1 MYRKQVRRRR
11 AVLVAL
17 IVASLV
23 ILSLSF
29 SEAQS
34 GPLSSI
40 QHGISTVLSPV
51 EEGASRAL
59 KPARDLVNWFDE
71 TFDARGENDD
81 LRAEVAELRE
91 ELADSEEAVGENEQL
106 RKLLELDKASA
117 TVASYKPVTGR
128 VIGRSPTVWYST
140 VTIDVGSGEGVEVND
155 PVINGDG
162 LVGRITETTR
172 GGAEVT
178 LITDHRS
185 AVSASL
191 LPDGPDGVVEPEVG
205 DPEDLLLDFIA
216 NDEEVSEGQI
226 LVTAGWSNGRISSA
240 YPYGLEIG
248 RVSEATAGE
257 QENFQ
262 QVHVEPF
269 ADMRDL
275 DFLQV
280 LTGGPDR
287 PGVPG

>member
-17 IVASLV
+17 IVACLV
-23 ILSLSF
+23 IISISF

-40 QHGISTVLSPV
+40 QRGVSAVLSPV

-71 TFDARGENDD
+71 TFDARGENED
-81 LRAEVAELRE
+81 LRAEVAQLRE
-91 ELADSEEAVGENEQL
+91 ELANAQEATAENEEF
-106 RKLLELDKASA
+106 RKLLELEKANTTIA
-117 TVASYKPVTGR
+117 AYERVTGR

-140 VTIDVGSGEGVEVND
+140 VTIDVGSGEGVEVSD
-155 PVINGDG
+155 PVVNGDG
-162 LVGRITETTR
+162 LVGRVTETTR
-172 GGAEVT
+172 GSSVVT

-185 AVSASL
+185 AVSARV

-216 NDEEVSEGQI
+216 NDEEVEEGQI

-240 YPYGLEIG
+240 YPAGLEIG
-248 RVSEATAGE
+248 RVSEASAGE

-275 DFLQV
+275 DFVQV

>member
-17 IVASLV
+17 IVACLV
-23 ILSLSF
+23 MISISF
-29 SEAQS
+29 SESDS
-34 GPLSSI
+34 GPLSSV
-40 QHGISTVLSPV
+40 QRGVSTVLSPV

-71 TFDARGENDD
+71 TFDARGENDA
-81 LRAEVAELRE
+81 LSEEVAELRE
-91 ELADSEEAVGENEQL
+91 QLADSQEAVGENEQL
-106 RKLLELDKASA
+106 RKLLKLERQNA
-117 TVASYKPVTGR
+117 TVASYDRVTGR

-140 VTIDVGSGEGVEVND
+140 VTVDVGGGEGVEVDD
-155 PVINGDG
+155 PVVNGDG
-162 LVGRITETTR
+162 LVGRVTETT
-172 GGAEVT
+172 GGTAQVT

-185 AVSASL
+185 AVSARL

-216 NDEEVSEGQI
+216 NDEEVKEGQI

-240 YPYGLEIG
+240 FPYGLEIG
-248 RVSEATAGE
+248 RVTEATAGE
-257 QENFQ
+257 QEAFQ

-269 ADMRDL
+269 ADMREL
-275 DFLQV
+275 DFVQV
-280 LTGGPDR
+280 LTGGPER
-287 PGVPG
+287 PGVGG

>member
-1 MYRKQVRRRR
+1 
-11 AVLVAL
+11 
-17 IVASLV
+17 
-23 ILSLSF
+23 
-29 SEAQS
+29 
-34 GPLSSI
+34 
-40 QHGISTVLSPV
+40 
-51 EEGASRAL
+51 
-59 KPARDLVNWFDE
+59 
-71 TFDARGENDD
+71 
-81 LRAEVAELRE
+81 
-91 ELADSEEAVGENEQL
+91 
-106 RKLLELDKASA
+106 
-117 TVASYKPVTGR
+117 

-155 PVINGDG
+155 PVVNGDG
-162 LVGRITETTR
+162 LVGRVTETT
-172 GGAEVT
+172 GGTAVVT

-216 NDEEVSEGQI
+216 NEEEVSEGQI

-248 RVSEATAGE
+248 RVSDTSAGE
-257 QENFQ
+257 QESFQ

-269 ADMRDL
+269 ADMREL
-275 DFLQV
+275 DYVQV